1 MSKHISQLYPSV
13 KQRLQEWDPCT
24 IIHKGASECAHNDR
38 KTLRKEVP
46 NIILVVVE
54 KALQALSKDLTHY
67 VFPGLTRRTNTA
79 RLAPA
84 LRLNQRSRNWIYLLQ
99 RMTRTMMKPSF
110 DLVLILLQQH
120 MKKYVNSDDEQDLP
134 PTSNSS
140 ASESSSAIPTTNRSS
155 LSEPPPGAMNT
166 PSANIQDEDD
176 FYEDPVGNAQDEE
189 EEAPVRYHPRKV
201 SLIAKI

>member
-13 KQRLQEWDPCT
+13 KQHLQEWDPCT

-46 NIILVVVE
+46 NIIPVVVE
-54 KALQALSKDLTHY
+54 KALQALSKDLTQY
-67 VFPGLTRRTNTA
+67 VFPGLMSYTKIKKLDIFDAENDEDDDE
-79 RLAPA
+79 
-84 LRLNQRSRNWIYLLQ
+84 
-99 RMTRTMMKPSF
+99 PSF
-110 DLVLILLQQH
+110 DLDLMLLQQH

-140 ASESSSAIPTTNRSS
+140 ASESSSAIPTTNRSL

-166 PSANIQDEDD
+166 PSANIQDEDN

-189 EEAPVRYHPRKV
+189 EEAPVWYHLRKV
-201 SLIAKI
+201 SLLAKI